1 MFNDEKRKFK
11 DIVYRL
17 ETISS
22 KIENLNTSIEDLEN
36 TFEDSLKIDDEIFE
50 KKRID
55 TTKKRPHIR
64 GKHDKKHYNSKYK
77 TKNKRLKW

>member
-17 ETISS
+17 ETINS

-55 TTKKRPHIR
+55 TTKKDLTSAANTI
-64 GKHDKKHYNSKYK
+64 
-77 TKNKRLKW
+77 KNTIIPSIKRKIKD